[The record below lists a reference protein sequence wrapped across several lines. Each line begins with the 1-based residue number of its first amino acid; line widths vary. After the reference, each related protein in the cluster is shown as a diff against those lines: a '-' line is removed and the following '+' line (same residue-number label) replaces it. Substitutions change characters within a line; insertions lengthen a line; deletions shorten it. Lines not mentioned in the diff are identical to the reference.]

1 MSTGAIQ
8 SEPVQDEFPYP
19 PTDLIEEDGVPLE
32 SDLHRLAMTLLIEL
46 VGLHLKG
53 REDYFVG
60 GNMFLYFDRKHARD
74 RDFLGPDFFFV
85 WEVPLNP
92 PRRYWAMW
100 DEGGKY
106 PDVIIEL
113 TSPTTADNDHGI
125 KKTTYE
131 KVFRTHE
138 YFIYD
143 PAEQKL
149 KGWRLIGGDYCDIQ
163 PNDKSWLWCEEL
175 GLWLGT
181 WKGKYQEKQ
190 EVYLRFFDADGN
202 LVPSAEERAEIE
214 RRLAEAAKQRAETQK
229 QRAEAE
235 KQRAE
240 AEKQRA
246 DSEKQRADAA
256 EAEVARLKAQLGK

>member
-1 MSTGAIQ
+1 MSTATAN
-8 SEPVQDEFPYP
+8 PVQEAFP
-19 PTDLIEEDGVPLE
+19 PTDLLEEDGVPLE
-32 SDLHRLAMTLLIEL
+32 SDWHRLAMTLLIEL

-60 GNMFLYFDRKHARD
+60 GNMFIYFNAKQARD
-74 RDFLGPDFFFV
+74 RDFRGPDFFFV

-92 PRRYWAMW
+92 PRRYWAIW

-113 TSPTTADNDHGI
+113 SSPSTADEDHGV
-125 KKTTYE
+125 KKRTYE
-131 KVFRTHE
+131 RVFHTNE

-149 KGWRLIGGDYCDIQ
+149 KGWRLDGNQRYLEI
-163 PNDKSWLWCEEL
+163 PSNDKGCLSSEQL

-181 WKGKYQEKQ
+181 WNGKYQEKE
-190 EVYLRFFDADGN
+190 EVYLRFFDKDGT
-202 LVPSAEERAEIE
+202 LIPSAQERTEIAH
-214 RRLAEAAKQRAETQK
+214 LQ
-229 QRAEAE
+229 
-235 KQRAE
+235 AE

-246 DSEKQRADAA
+246 DAQKQRAEIEKQRADAA
-256 EAEVARLKAQLGK
+256 EAELARLKAQLKNAAP